1 MRNCVQ
7 CASNFLTNVRLDS
20 PRAISFRSALR
31 RTGRRARANWTL
43 TIASLCRRR
52 SSVPA
57 SLLLGAR
64 PSDLGMRYTSND
76 APRGI
81 TSIAARHGTTGVYM
95 RVPLCAS
102 YERAGRVAGQPADQ
116 RRVTFTRSCSLLLA
130 RARRPLDAPLPSLEA
145 PLKPCSPR
153 WRGRSPSSAWHRPL
167 PRLAPSLPAP
177 RDLILITILLF
188 LSSELQ
194 LRQLRKRRSP
204 TRRFTFHP
212 LLFHFV
218 FFSLSLSVSFSL
230 FLSPSSGKRSFS
242 RSMRSP
248 TGRARARARDAK
260 DARFNCDF

>member
-57 SLLLGAR
+57 SSLLGAR

-76 APRGI
+76 APHGI

-95 RVPLCAS
+95 RVRLRAS
-102 YERAGRVAGQPADQ
+102 YERAGRVAGQAGRPAA
-116 RRVTFTRSCSLLLA
+116 RYFHSILLA
-130 RARRPLDAPLPSLEA
+130 PARSWPSARCSSSLARSSFGALLSIVGVAP
-145 PLKPCSPR
+145 
-153 WRGRSPSSAWHRPL
+153 SPSSPRPS
-167 PRLAPSLPAP
+167 PPP

-194 LRQLRKRRSP
+194 LRQLRKRRPP

-218 FFSLSLSVSFSL
+218 FFPLSLSVSFSL

-248 TGRARARARDAK
+248 TGRARGTQKTRVLIAI
-260 DARFNCDF
+260 FNASHR